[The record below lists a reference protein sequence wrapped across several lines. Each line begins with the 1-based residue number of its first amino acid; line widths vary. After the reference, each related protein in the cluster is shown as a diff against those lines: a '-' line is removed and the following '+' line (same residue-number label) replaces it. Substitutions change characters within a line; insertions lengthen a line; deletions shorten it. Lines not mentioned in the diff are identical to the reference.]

1 MKWRNQREAISADSL
16 VSQPCVG
23 RVWVG
28 ERNLGVNSMK
38 GKFQSLGTG
47 EITQGECRWR
57 KKEAKMKPSS
67 GPKFKKFF
75 HLFLFIHKFGAVLG
89 LRCVRTL
96 AVASGGYS
104 LVAVHRPLT
113 ADISLVECRLWSAR
127 GSVVPARGS
136 SSCGTRA

>member
-1 MKWRNQREAISADSL
+1 MQIRACLGLVGYGTSMKWKDQREAISAGSL

-47 EITQGECRWR
+47 EMTQGEYRWR

-67 GPKFKKFF
+67 GPKFKKFYQT
-75 HLFLFIHKFGAVLG
+75 HLFLFIYFYIWGCADFSCSQCG
-89 LRCVRTL
+89 LL
-96 AVASGGYS
+96 
-104 LVAVHRPLT
+104 
-113 ADISLVECRLWSAR
+113 
-127 GSVVPARGS
+127 
-136 SSCGTRA
+136 

>member
-1 MKWRNQREAISADSL
+1 MKWRDQREAISADSL

-67 GPKFKKFF
+67 GPKFLKFF
-75 HLFLFIHKFGAVLG
+75 HLFLFIHKFGAV
-89 LRCVRTL
+89 
-96 AVASGGYS
+96 A
-104 LVAVHRPLT
+104 
-113 ADISLVECRLWSAR
+113 
-127 GSVVPARGS
+127 GS
-136 SSCGTRA
+136 SLCADFSCRQWGLLSSGSAQASHCGHFSCGVQALECAGFGSSCTRVQ